1 MIRIVLAEDH
11 AAIRQ
16 KLKRLLAQ
24 ESNWQVSAE
33 TGNGLQVVRLVSQI
47 KPDVLVTDLGLP
59 GLHGLEVVRR
69 VHRNSSR
76 TRIVV
81 ASIHDDE
88 QYVRQAVR
96 NGALGYVRKDEVGRH
111 LLPAI
116 RSALAGKCYLSSS
129 LAELAASP
137 GTKQPSQ
144 LRLEAYD
151 SLKSRERSALRL
163 MAAGYTDAEIASHL
177 QLTATLAG
185 RLRFFLMRRL
195 GLQTQTELTALARKK
210 GLVATPRTAA

>member
-24 ESNWQVSAE
+24 ESDWQVSAE
-33 TGNGLQVVRLVSQI
+33 TGNGLEAVRLVSQFR
-47 KPDVLVTDLGLP
+47 PEVLVTDMGLP

-76 TRIVV
+76 TRVV
-81 ASIHDDE
+81 VVSIHDDE
-88 QYVRQAVR
+88 QYVRQALR
-96 NGALGYVRKDEVGRH
+96 NGALAYVRKDEVGQR

-116 RSALAGKCYLSSS
+116 HSALAGKCYLSSA

-137 GTKQPSQ
+137 DTRQPQ
-144 LRLEAYD
+144 LRLDAYD
-151 SLKSRERSALRL
+151 SLKSRERSVLQL
-163 MAAGYTDAEIASHL
+163 MAQGYADAEIALHL
-177 QLTATLAG
+177 RLTTALAG

-195 GLQTQTELTALARKK
+195 GLQTQADLTALARKM
-210 GLVATPRTAA
+210 GLVATPRAAS